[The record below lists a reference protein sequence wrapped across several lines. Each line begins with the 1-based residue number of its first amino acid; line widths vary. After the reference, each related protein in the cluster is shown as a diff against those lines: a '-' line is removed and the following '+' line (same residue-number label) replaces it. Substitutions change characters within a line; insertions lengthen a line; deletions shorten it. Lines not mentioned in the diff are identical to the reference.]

1 MTKTKIVR
9 SWDKEKKEEVYTF
22 YEYFQ
27 CIFFPFVGSWVKDP
41 MRTNVNGKRMMEL
54 ASILLNMD
62 EETIITE
69 IDYKSY
75 KEK

>member
-41 MRTNVNGKRMMEL
+41 MRTKCEW
-54 ASILLNMD
+54 
-62 EETIITE
+62 
-69 IDYKSY
+69 
-75 KEK
+75 

>member
-1 MTKTKIVR
+1 
-9 SWDKEKKEEVYTF
+9 
-22 YEYFQ
+22 
-27 CIFFPFVGSWVKDP
+27 

-69 IDYKSY
+69 VDYKSY

>member
-1 MTKTKIVR
+1 MLLRMMFKTMMNHLFI
-9 SWDKEKKEEVYTF
+9 
-22 YEYFQ
+22 
-27 CIFFPFVGSWVKDP
+27 
-41 MRTNVNGKRMMEL
+41 NVNGKRMMEL

-69 IDYKSY
+69 VDYKSY